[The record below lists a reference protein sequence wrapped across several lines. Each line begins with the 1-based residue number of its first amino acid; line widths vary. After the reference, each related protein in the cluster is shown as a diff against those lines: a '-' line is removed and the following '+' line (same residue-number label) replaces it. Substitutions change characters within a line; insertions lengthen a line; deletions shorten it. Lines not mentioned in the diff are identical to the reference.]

1 MEQKALQAVQFDII
15 VQHVR
20 AHAQTPMGQTA
31 LDVVRPSSEDAPRLL
46 AQTDE
51 AVLWYAMHGLPSF
64 DEVHDVTACVAHA
77 LIGGV
82 LALEQLADVCTTL
95 AAMQRV
101 RTALGRF
108 VAKHDAPLCH
118 ARYASL
124 SDWRPMET
132 FLRTIIDEHGHV
144 RDEASEQLARV
155 RNAIRAKERAVRAL
169 CEAMLRDKHVRTV
182 LQEPIITVRNDRFVL
197 PIKAEA
203 RSSFDGIIHDQ
214 SASGATVYI
223 EPQAIVAANNDVR
236 RLKVEEQQEI
246 VRILQQC
253 SERIAQVGEALIA
266 DVRTIGDIDV
276 WCAKARYAAAIRGTR
291 PHLDPRGRIA
301 LRRARHPLIAPDRVV
316 AIDVVLGDDDDT
328 MLITGPNTGGKTVT
342 LKTVGLLHAMAH
354 AGMYIPAQEG
364 SSCAHIDALFVDI
377 GDEQDIAHN
386 LSTFSSH
393 MRNIVAMLHAVTSRS
408 LVLLDEVGVGTDPTE
423 GAALAIAI
431 IDYIKKIGSTL
442 IATTHDRAVKAYAYA
457 APHTITASMA
467 FDPDALAPTYALR
480 IGVPGSSHGLTIAS
494 RLGLPEAVT
503 AHARAQLT
511 VQDRHVDQ
519 MIDTLDRL
527 QREAHTAREE
537 ANALREEA
545 QARQRDIEALQEQL
559 HATRAQL
566 IQDARMHARRIVAQ
580 AKHEAK
586 NVLAALQADIEGEK
600 AQERASRI
608 RKHVR
613 ALDDAVDDV
622 PDVSQHKQAAFCVGA
637 LVRVLPHGLCGTI
650 VDIHGDEAIVQI
662 GVMKTKTH
670 RNQLADA
677 SVQQLQAPSVK
688 SPRPPSHSDAQR
700 AVRTHIDVRGMNAE
714 DALVEIDRWLDEVL
728 RDGVPFATII
738 HGKGTGVLRTRVLQF
753 VRAHRSVASVRLGA
767 HGEGGDGVTVV
778 ALNV

>member
-1 MEQKALQAVQFDII
+1 MERKALHAVQFDVV

-20 AHAQTPMGQTA
+20 AHAQTTMGQTA
-31 LDVVRPSSEDAPRLL
+31 LNDMRPSSEDALLLL

-51 AVLWYAMHGLPSF
+51 AVLWHAMHGLPSF
-64 DEVHDVTACVAHA
+64 DDVHDVTAPTAHA
-77 LIGGV
+77 MIGGV
-82 LALEQLADVCTTL
+82 LAQEQLIEICTTL
-95 AAMQRV
+95 AAVQRV

-108 VAKHDAPLCH
+108 VAKHDRPLCR

-124 SDWRPMET
+124 SDWRPIET
-132 FLRTIIDEHGHV
+132 FLRTIIDEHGHI
-144 RDEASEQLARV
+144 RDDASEQLARV
-155 RNAIRAKERAVRAL
+155 RKTMRAKEHAVRAL
-169 CEAMLRDKHVRTV
+169 CEALLRDKNVRTM

-203 RSSFDGIIHDQ
+203 RSSFGGIIHDQ
-214 SASGATVYI
+214 SSSGATLYI

-236 RLKVEEQQEI
+236 RLKLEEQQEI
-246 VRILQQC
+246 TRILEHC

-291 PHLDPRGRIA
+291 PHLDPHGRIA
-301 LRRARHPLIAPDRVV
+301 LLRARHPLIAPDRVV
-316 AIDVVLGDDDDT
+316 PIDVVLGDDDDT

-364 SSCAHIDALFVDI
+364 STCAHIDALFVDI
-377 GDEQDIAHN
+377 GDEQDIAQS

-393 MRNIVAMLHAVTSRS
+393 MRNIVAMLHEVTPRS

-431 IDYIKKIGSTL
+431 IDHIKKIGSTL

-457 APHTITASMA
+457 TPHTITASMA

-480 IGVPGSSHGLTIAS
+480 IGVPGSSHGLTIAA

-503 AHARAQLT
+503 AHAREQLT
-511 VQDRHVDQ
+511 AQDQHVDQ

-527 QREAHTAREE
+527 QREALAAREE
-537 ANALREEA
+537 AQALREEA
-545 QARQRDIEALQEQL
+545 QVRQRDITALQEQL
-559 HATRAQL
+559 NASRVQL

-586 NVLAALQADIEGEK
+586 TVLAALHADIEGEK

-622 PDVSQHKQAAFCVGA
+622 PDVSEHKQASFHVGA
-637 LVRVLPHGLCGTI
+637 HVRVLPHGLCGTI
-650 VDIHGDEAIVQI
+650 IDIHGDEAIVQI

-677 SVQQLQAPSVK
+677 SVQLPSVHT
-688 SPRPPSHSDAQR
+688 PQTPSHADAQR

-753 VRAHRSVASVRLGA
+753 VRAHRSVASARLGA
-767 HGEGGDGVTVV
+767 HGEGGDGVTIV
-778 ALNV
+778 ALNA